1 MSRADTLVVALAVL
15 LLPLLYLQFWGN
27 SSAGEVVQIR
37 VAGGEDLV
45 LPLDQDK
52 RVEVAGALGTS
63 LIEIKDR
70 QVRFIDSPCQG
81 KQCVLTGWLHQDGQL
96 AACLP
101 NGVTVQIVGRDKRF
115 DAVNF

>member
-1 MSRADTLVVALAVL
+1 MTRADKFVIALAVL
-15 LLPLLYLQFWGN
+15 LLLLLYLQFWGN

-37 VAGGEDLV
+37 VAGGEDLT

-52 RVEVAGALGTS
+52 HIEVKGALGTS
-63 LIEIKDR
+63 LIEIRDR

-81 KQCVLTGWLHQDGQL
+81 KQCVLTGWLDQDGQL

-101 NGVTVQIVGRDKRF
+101 NGVTVQIVGRDQRF

>member
-1 MSRADTLVVALAVL
+1 MTRADKVVIVLAVL
-15 LLPLLYLQFWGN
+15 LLPFLYIEFWGN
-27 SSAGEVVQIR
+27 RSQGEVVLIR
-37 VAGGEDLV
+37 STNSEDTT

-52 RVEVAGALGTS
+52 QLTIEGALGTS
-63 LIEIKDR
+63 IIDIKDR

-81 KQCVLTGWLHQDGQL
+81 KQCVMAGWLNKDGQL

-101 NGVTVQIVGRDKRF
+101 NGVTVQIMGRDQRF

>member
-1 MSRADTLVVALAVL
+1 MTVADKIVIALALL
-15 LLPLLYLQFWGN
+15 LLPFLYIEFWGN
-27 SSAGEVVQIR
+27 SSQGEVVQIR
-37 VAGGEDLV
+37 IANSKDIT

-52 RVEVAGALGTS
+52 QLEIEGALGTS

-70 QVRFIDSPCQG
+70 QVRFVDSPCQG
-81 KQCVLTGWLHQDGQL
+81 KQCITTGWLNKDGQL

-101 NGVTVQIVGRDKRF
+101 NGVTVQIIGRDQRF

>member
-1 MSRADTLVVALAVL
+1 VTRADKLVIALAVL
-15 LLPLLYLQFWGN
+15 LLPFLYLQFWGN
-27 SSAGEVVQIR
+27 HSRGEVVQIR
-37 VAGGEDLV
+37 VAGGKDMI

-52 RVEVAGALGTS
+52 TIKVAGALGTS
-63 LIEIKDR
+63 VIEIHNR

-81 KQCVLTGWLHQDGQL
+81 KQCVLTGWLREDGQM

-101 NGVTVQIVGRDKRF
+101 NGVTVQIVGRDNHF